1 MGWLSFLDPIG
12 AWFSF
17 IFEAIGILYTPG
29 STYFIILFNILIAV
43 LMSLLTKALVDVE
56 KISRNQKEIKVHN
69 ENKKKAMD
77 SADKKLW
84 QKVQRREDYIKKIQ
98 SEMMI
103 QNMKPMLVWFVPI
116 TVIFFLMR
124 SAFVNIPIAWMPF
137 KFPAIPLLIPNVQYY
152 GNLTWMGFTGWYF
165 LTSIGLGNFV
175 RRFMGATPSAQRA
188 ATTPT

>member
-1 MGWLSFLDPIG
+1 MALLSFLDPIG

-17 IFEAIGILYTPG
+17 IFEAVGILYSPG
-29 STYFIILFNILIAV
+29 STYFIIVFNILIAV
-43 LMSLLTKALVDVE
+43 LMSLLTKALVDVK
-56 KISRNQKEIKVHN
+56 KISRNQKEIKIHN
-69 ENKKKAMD
+69 DNKKKAME

-116 TVIFFLMR
+116 TIIFFLMR

-137 KFPAIPLLIPNVQYY
+137 KFPAIPLLIPNVRYL

-175 RRFMGATPSAQRA
+175 RRFMGATPSAQRSI
-188 ATTPT
+188 ATPS